1 MTRGDLVS
9 FLVDTGYDKV
19 WVGLT
24 ESNRVSAKVFR
35 AEALRIKGTT
45 RISLDITEK
54 GSSR

>member
-9 FLVDTGYDKV
+9 FLVDTGYDKD

-45 RISLDITEK
+45 RISLDITEE